1 MKIDYICF
9 CVRDNCVH
17 VRVGVGSE
25 NIDRGWHMPCQIDY
39 LYVDCL
45 SNIAMVQSVPSA
57 IDEGLRATSI
67 PTQGL
72 YEVCSI
78 NISDNDR
85 YTRGDETHGL

>member
-67 PTQGL
+67 PTQGFYEGLGAL
-72 YEVCSI
+72 YVQLI
-78 NISDNDR
+78 
-85 YTRGDETHGL
+85 